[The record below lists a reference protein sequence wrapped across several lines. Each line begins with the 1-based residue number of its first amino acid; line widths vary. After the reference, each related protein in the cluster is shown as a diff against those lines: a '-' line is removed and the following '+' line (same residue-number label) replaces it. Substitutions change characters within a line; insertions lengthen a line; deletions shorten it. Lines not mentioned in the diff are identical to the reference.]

1 MGEVAREGT
10 VRRRR
15 SRSEEGAAAAEF
27 AIVLPLLI
35 IMVFGIVEFGQAYF
49 RMQGVQAAAREG
61 ARSGAVEPGSE
72 CAQANATMVGL
83 NPETFT
89 CTVVAAC
96 PGDRAIVEVTATE
109 TIEIPIVGTRTT
121 NLSAR
126 GEFRCEVQ

>member
-1 MGEVAREGT
+1 

-61 ARSGAVEPGSE
+61 ARVGAVEPGSE
-72 CAQANATMVGL
+72 CAQAAATMSGL
-83 NPETFT
+83 DPETFT
-89 CTVVAAC
+89 CTVVQSC
-96 PGDRAIVEVTATE
+96 PGDRAIVEVLATE
-109 TIEIPIVGTRTT
+109 TIEIPIVGTRTA